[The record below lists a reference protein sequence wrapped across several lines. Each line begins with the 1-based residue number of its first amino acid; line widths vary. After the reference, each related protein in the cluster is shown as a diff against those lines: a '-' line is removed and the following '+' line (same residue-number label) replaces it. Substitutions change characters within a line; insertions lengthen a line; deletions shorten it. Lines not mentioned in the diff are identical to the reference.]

1 MRGYRIYLP
10 ILALIAR
17 SGGTGVQSGLGARAL
32 IGALGVCI
40 SVSSAPL
47 FAQAV
52 PSPGQIRPPTR
63 EEIDRPAPPSAS
75 PAPRLKVEGDI
86 ERASCPL
93 ADPAYANVRV
103 TISDA
108 VFNNLKGAAAE
119 ELRPTYAPYLGT
131 EQPVAVIC
139 EIRDAAATVLRRKGY
154 LAAVQVPTQ
163 RIENGVV
170 RFEVLYARVTAIRVR
185 GEAGRAE
192 GLIASYL
199 SRLTQDDV
207 FNRNNAERY
216 LLLARD
222 LPGYDVRLS
231 LRPAGTAPGDLVG
244 EVTVL
249 ATPVEVDFN
258 AQNYAAR
265 DTGRWGGQLRAQF
278 NGLTGLGDRTSISYF
293 NTADFDE
300 QSVLQVAHDFRVG
313 PEGLTLGGRF
323 TYAWTQPDLGVSTG
337 NADLKAR
344 TLFASAEASYPFIRR
359 QALTLRGA
367 LGMDFVNQKV
377 NFIGP
382 LSRDKLRV
390 AYLRLD
396 ANAVDMAHA
405 AAPRWRA
412 AGSFELRRGLAIFD
426 ATNGC
431 GGVACPIGQTAPSR
445 LDGDPTATVVR
456 LGGMMEYAF
465 AKTLS
470 VAVMPRLQYAFDPL
484 LSFEEYSAGNYTI
497 GRGYDP
503 GTIIG
508 DSGAGFQ
515 VEARAGR
522 LSPLGGNFIFQPFAF
537 VDAAWVWNKNMPSGF
552 DPQRLVSVGG
562 GVRASFANRFRLDV
576 SLAVPTRRAGF
587 QTERGDPR
595 LLVSFT
601 TRLFPWGG
609 R

>member
-1 MRGYRIYLP
+1 M
-10 ILALIAR
+10 
-17 SGGTGVQSGLGARAL
+17 QSGFGVRAL
-32 IGALGVCI
+32 FGALGLYVA
-40 SVSSAPL
+40 VSSSPL
-47 FAQAV
+47 LAQIV
-52 PSPGQIRPPTR
+52 PPAAQIRPPTR
-63 EEIDRPAPPSAS
+63 EEIERPTTTPPAAS
-75 PAPRLKVEGDI
+75 PRLKVEGDI

-103 TISDA
+103 TITDA
-108 VFNNLKGAAAE
+108 VFNNLKGATQE
-119 ELRPTYAPYLGT
+119 ELRPTYAAYLGS

-139 EIRDAAATVLRRKGY
+139 EIRDAAATLLRRKGY

-163 RIENGVV
+163 RIENGMV

-192 GLIASYL
+192 QLIASYL
-199 SRLTQDDV
+199 SRLAQDDI

-231 LRPAGTAPGDLVG
+231 LRPAGTAPGELVG

-249 ATPVEVDFN
+249 STPVEVDFN
-258 AQNYAAR
+258 AQNYAAH

-278 NGLTGLGDRTSISYF
+278 NGLTGMGDRTTISVF
-293 NTADFDE
+293 STADFDE
-300 QSVLQVAHDFRVG
+300 QQVVQIGHDFRVG

-337 NADLKAR
+337 AADLKAR
-344 TLFASAEASYPFIRR
+344 TLFATAEASYPFIRR
-359 QALTLRGA
+359 QALTVRGA

-377 NFIGP
+377 DFIGP

-396 ANAVDMAHA
+396 ANAVDMAHLVT
-405 AAPRWRA
+405 PRWRA
-412 AGSFELRRGLAIFD
+412 GGSLELRRGLAIFD
-426 ATNGC
+426 ATDGC
-431 GGVACPIGQTAPSR
+431 GGIACPAGQTAPSR

-456 LGGMMEYAF
+456 FSGLMEYAY
-465 AKTLS
+465 TPMLS

-484 LSFEEYSAGNYTI
+484 FSFEEYSAGNYTI

-522 LSPLGGNFIFQPFAF
+522 LSPFGADFVFQPFVF
-537 VDAAWVWNKNMPSGF
+537 VDAAWVWNKNVSGSM
-552 DPQRLVSVGG
+552 DPQRLTSVGG
-562 GVRASFANRFRLDV
+562 GVRAAFANRFRLDV

-587 QTERGDPR
+587 QTEKGDPR

-601 TRLFPWGG
+601 TRLFPWGD

>member
-1 MRGYRIYLP
+1 VE
-10 ILALIAR
+10 
-17 SGGTGVQSGLGARAL
+17 SGFGVRAL
-32 IGALGVCI
+32 FCAFGLYVA
-40 SVSSAPL
+40 VSSSPL
-47 FAQAV
+47 LAQAV
-52 PSPGQIRPPTR
+52 PPPSQIRPPTR
-63 EEIDRPAPPSAS
+63 EEIERPAAQPPAA
-75 PAPRLKVEGDI
+75 APRLKVEGDI
-86 ERASCPL
+86 ERSACPL
-93 ADPAYANVRV
+93 ADPAYAGIKV
-103 TISDA
+103 TIADA
-108 VFNNLKGAAAE
+108 VFNNLKGATPE
-119 ELRPTYAPYLGT
+119 ELRPTYAAYLGT

-139 EIRDAAATVLRRKGY
+139 EIRDAAATLLRRKGY

-185 GEAGRAE
+185 GDAGRAE
-192 GLIASYL
+192 ELIASYL
-199 SRLTQDDV
+199 GRLTRDEI
-207 FNRNNAERY
+207 FNRRNAERY

-222 LPGYDVRLS
+222 LPGYEVRLS
-231 LRPAGTAPGDLVG
+231 LRPAGTAPGDLIG

-265 DTGRWGGQLRAQF
+265 DTGRWGGQVRAQL
-278 NGLTGLGDRTSISYF
+278 NGLTGMGDRTSISLYS
-293 NTADFDE
+293 TADFDE
-300 QSVLQVAHDFRVG
+300 QQVLQVAHDFRVG

-323 TYAWTQPDLGVSTG
+323 TYAWTDPDVGIPTG
-337 NADLKAR
+337 TANLTAR

-367 LGMDFVNQKV
+367 AGMDFVNQKV
-377 NFIGP
+377 DFVGP

-396 ANAVDMAHA
+396 VDAMDLSRL
-405 AAPRWRA
+405 AAPRWRLG
-412 AGSFELRRGLAIFD
+412 GSLELRRGLAVFD

-431 GGVACPIGQTAPSR
+431 GGIACPAGQTAPSR
-445 LDGDPTATVVR
+445 LGGDPTATVIRFSGV
-456 LGGMMEYAF
+456 MEYAWSPML
-465 AKTLS
+465 A
-470 VAVMPRLQYAFDPL
+470 VAVMPRVQYAFDPL
-484 LSFEEYSAGNYTI
+484 LSFEEFSAGNYTI

-515 VEARAGR
+515 VEARTGR
-522 LSPLGGNFIFQPFAF
+522 LSPFGADFALQPFAF
-537 VDAAWVWNKNMPSGF
+537 IDAAWVWNRNVPG
-552 DPQRLVSVGG
+552 DPQRLTSIGG

-587 QTERGDPR
+587 QAEKGDPR
-595 LLVSFT
+595 LLISFT
-601 TRLFPWGG
+601 TRLFPWGD